1 MMNPFYLL
9 LVLLSVLG
17 ALWVTFRLRSDDLR
31 GRFPAMI
38 VGLAIAGLALYQ
50 GLQGHSPFTSHQSTA
65 PPSRLETLSPPVTG
79 ILTEAVRFLLIILV
93 ASMGVLILSITT
105 LAVREGIGV
114 LRTRGPA
121 ILRYVLCV
129 GAYLY
134 VSLLPMGLAKSDLL
148 HLSDQ
153 SVQEISIAYVSL
165 VAALIFV
172 ATVLAFYK
180 DVRDH
185 KVVVIGFFV
194 GCVAAAASS
203 PFVWAVL
210 AIAIP
215 AAQPIGVLAI
225 FALVAP
231 APTYFLLHYRLGWL

>member
-1 MMNPFYLL
+1 MNPFYLL

-134 VSLLPMGLAKSDLL
+134 VSLLPMG
-148 HLSDQ
+148 
-153 SVQEISIAYVSL
+153 
-165 VAALIFV
+165 
-172 ATVLAFYK
+172 
-180 DVRDH
+180 
-185 KVVVIGFFV
+185 
-194 GCVAAAASS
+194 
-203 PFVWAVL
+203 
-210 AIAIP
+210 
-215 AAQPIGVLAI
+215 
-225 FALVAP
+225 ALVGPECPRDFHSIRIAGCRTHLRSNGP
-231 APTYFLLHYRLGWL
+231 RLLQRRTRP